1 MFANTN
7 KKKILEVIMQ
17 KGEGKLYEKLVEYEV
32 AEPMLDCI
40 DEIEDLIL
48 DEDYDKKKI
57 IEIESQYSI
66 ETKFLMGFENKG
78 NLVFEKNYEEPNKQ
92 VLENLKNR
100 LYYIAVLKILEEEGK
115 EVSKD
120 FLNKGFDDIL
130 MLIDN

>member
-1 MFANTN
+1 
-7 KKKILEVIMQ
+7 MQ

-40 DEIEDLIL
+40 DELEDLIL
-48 DEDYDKKKI
+48 DEDYDKKRI

-100 LYYIAVLKILEEEGK
+100 LYYIAALKILEEEGK
-115 EVSKD
+115 EISKD
-120 FLNKGFDDIL
+120 FLNKGFDEIL
-130 MLIDN
+130 MLIEN